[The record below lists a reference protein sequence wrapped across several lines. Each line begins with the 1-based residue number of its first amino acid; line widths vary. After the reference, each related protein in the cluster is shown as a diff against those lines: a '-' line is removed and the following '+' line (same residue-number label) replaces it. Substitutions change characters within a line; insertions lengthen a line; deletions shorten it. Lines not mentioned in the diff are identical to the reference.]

1 MGLIKKNYCK
11 RQKIDIIIAVAKKK
25 LLNNILK
32 MNNARKKYEKLPE
45 EEKEV
50 KREYG
55 KNRYKKNKKKN
66 KTKTTKKQTNKQK
79 NKQAE
84 IYIFC
89 II

>member
-11 RQKIDIIIAVAKKK
+11 RQKIDIIIVVAKKK

-32 MNNARKKYEKLPE
+32 MKNARNKYEKLPE
-45 EEKEV
+45 EEKE
-50 KREYG
+50 KENME
-55 KNRYKKNKKKN
+55 KIDIKKMKK
-66 KTKTTKKQTNKQK
+66 K

>member
-32 MNNARKKYEKLPE
+32 MKNARNKYEKLPE

-55 KNRYKKNKKKN
+55 KNRYKKNEKKK
-66 KTKTTKKQTNKQK
+66 TKQKQQKNKQTNKK
-79 NKQAE
+79 TNRLKYTFFA
-84 IYIFC
+84 
-89 II
+89 

>member
-11 RQKIDIIIAVAKKK
+11 RQKIDIIIVVAKKK

-32 MNNARKKYEKLPE
+32 IQNARNKYENLPE

-55 KNRYKKNKKKN
+55 KNRYKKNEKKQQQKN
-66 KTKTTKKQTNKQK
+66 KQKTQK
-79 NKQAE
+79 NKQAK

>member
-11 RQKIDIIIAVAKKK
+11 RQKIDIIIVVAKKK

-32 MNNARKKYEKLPE
+32 MKNARNKYEKLPE

-55 KNRYKKNKKKN
+55 KNRYKKNE
-66 KTKTTKKQTNKQK
+66 KKQQQK
-79 NKQAE
+79 NKQKTQKSKQAK